1 MKAPVIIKL
10 NGTIITGE
18 IDGVD
23 NFTITYRQDDEQGVL
38 TKSYSAELTFYGD
51 GYDILKAQLIDDPN
65 GFTNE
70 VSAQVYDECCGRLVF
85 DGVITGGGIDWC
97 EPECWISCQIVETQP
112 ELDCVKSTLIYEN
125 HNLNDGFLNR
135 QQKKL
140 RYCVE
145 MRPQV
150 IAEILLGLYS
160 IINTAIYIILLP
172 LSLVV
177 VVIQTIG
184 AAVCNIVCAIPFTD
198 CTFGD
203 CADGEWTNPTNAF
216 DEISGWVGDLQDRM
230 IQCQWYHPTALVRD
244 YIKNVC
250 DKCGLSFKSS
260 ILNDPSSPYYN
271 LLLFSAPVRKGY
283 RPSETNGLLIS
294 ENLPIETLDTL
305 MQRHLRPLF
314 NAKYWIINGEF
325 IFERR
330 DYFANTNTWID
341 AEQLLLNG
349 RILENRIC
357 LSWIDEKK
365 YAYGVYEYLQD
376 GSDLLASEAGN
387 RFNTIV
393 EWNNPPS
400 PAQSEFMDN
409 KFLSGMAR
417 FRDDFA
423 GFDAIGWAANTPAN
437 TAFGNAIADSR
448 TLLLMSQHTAF
459 NYKFLIWDD
468 SSPIDNAIV
477 QRFYSNAFTGGPV
490 IENLYYNYSIA
501 ETTIFDQ
508 PVPDDALYNYP
519 MWFNENNANNLYS
532 LFHYINNPRVPGAK
546 MYDFSFTFEFD
557 CGEFDSV
564 DFSKNIRLRV
574 GNNIKFGEV
583 KELTV
588 DFLKRT
594 IAVKGI
600 V

>member
-1 MKAPVIIKL
+1 
-10 NGTIITGE
+10 
-18 IDGVD
+18 
-23 NFTITYRQDDEQGVL
+23 
-38 TKSYSAELTFYGD
+38 
-51 GYDILKAQLIDDPN
+51 
-65 GFTNE
+65 
-70 VSAQVYDECCGRLVF
+70 
-85 DGVITGGGIDWC
+85 
-97 EPECWISCQIVETQP
+97 
-112 ELDCVKSTLIYEN
+112 
-125 HNLNDGFLNR
+125 
-135 QQKKL
+135 
-140 RYCVE
+140 
-145 MRPQV
+145 
-150 IAEILLGLYS
+150 
-160 IINTAIYIILLP
+160 
-172 LSLVV
+172 
-177 VVIQTIG
+177 
-184 AAVCNIVCAIPFTD
+184 
-198 CTFGD
+198 
-203 CADGEWTNPTNAF
+203 
-216 DEISGWVGDLQDRM
+216 
-230 IQCQWYHPTALVRD
+230 
-244 YIKNVC
+244 
-250 DKCGLSFKSS
+250 
-260 ILNDPSSPYYN
+260 
-271 LLLFSAPVRKGY
+271 
-283 RPSETNGLLIS
+283 
-294 ENLPIETLDTL
+294 
-305 MQRHLRPLF
+305 
-314 NAKYWIINGEF
+314 
-325 IFERR
+325 
-330 DYFANTNTWID
+330 
-341 AEQLLLNG
+341 
-349 RILENRIC
+349 
-357 LSWIDEKK
+357 
-365 YAYGVYEYLQD
+365 
-376 GSDLLASEAGN
+376 
-387 RFNTIV
+387 
-393 EWNNPPS
+393 
-400 PAQSEFMDN
+400 
-409 KFLSGMAR
+409 MAR